1 MSRVEAEQC
10 FEKIDKD
17 HGGSID
23 RQEFFESYEPIWKY
37 QVKNMLQ
44 AKQKVRA
51 QRLAAAARTAPNRC
65 IRSSRT
71 LHQEHKRLESPR
83 KGGKRP

>member
-1 MSRVEAEQC
+1 LRAVRLANPNS
-10 FEKIDKD
+10 ITIS
-17 HGGSID
+17 GGSID

-51 QRLAAAARTAPNRC
+51 QRLAAAARTAPNRNVWQFENFTC
-65 IRSSRT
+65 
-71 LHQEHKRLESPR
+71 QEHKRLESPR
-83 KGGKRP
+83 RGRKRP

>member
-1 MSRVEAEQC
+1 LRGVRLANPKS
-10 FEKIDKD
+10 ITIS
-17 HGGSID
+17 GGSID

-51 QRLAAAARTAPNRC
+51 QRLAAAARTAPNR
-65 IRSSRT
+65 
-71 LHQEHKRLESPR
+71 P
-83 KGGKRP
+83 

>member
-37 QVKNMLQ
+37 QVKNMQQ

-51 QRLAAAARTAPNRC
+51 QRLAAAARTA
-65 IRSSRT
+65 
-71 LHQEHKRLESPR
+71 L
-83 KGGKRP
+83 